1 MRRVSAAC
9 VVVVG
14 LFVLAPS
21 AAFAQAT
28 ITGVVKDASGGVLPG
43 VTVEAASPDLI
54 EKVRTAT
61 TDADGQ
67 YRISQLRGGTYS
79 LTFSLPGFGSVRRE
93 DIQLA
98 GTFVATINAEMKVGA
113 IQETVVVTG
122 ESPLVDVQS
131 VSRQTT
137 LNNDIINE
145 IPAVRSY
152 AGLMSLMPNMVTPG
166 GAAANSPAPNMVIF
180 GAAGG
185 RTNEGRLQVD
195 GISVG
200 TAFNGAGVSAY
211 VVDVNNVQEIVL
223 TASGGLGEAEVGGP
237 TLNILPR
244 EGGNRLSGQ
253 MYFAQVTP
261 GMVGSNYTQELK
273 DRQLTTPGA
282 FKKLHDYNIGI
293 GGPIAKDR
301 LWFFV
306 QGREEG
312 YQNTVPGMFAN
323 ANAND
328 PTKWTYVPDRSRPA
342 YQAASFGI
350 LALRLTAQVS
360 ARNKV
365 SGSWDEQKPCEGAA
379 FTADAKACRHSE
391 ADQIICAGA
400 SPTPSC
406 SATAAPE
413 TGAYRGFG
421 QRVQQLRWTS
431 PRTNRLLFEAG
442 FGTYISRWG
451 GTPMPG
457 QNPNLIR
464 AVDQCTGNVVGTTIP
479 VTSPG
484 QPCEHGITNITF
496 RSPNWGSNWT
506 TVYNFR
512 GSASYN
518 LAAHNLKVGYQG
530 SHLGD
535 NQTSFSNDQY
545 LSYRLNNGIANQ
557 FTQTINR
564 FTRHQW
570 VRTAAFYGQDS
581 VTYGRVTL
589 QGALR
594 YDHAWS
600 FFPEQSIIP
609 VRFFPQGKTYP
620 ATPGSEYNDLTPRG
634 GMAVDLF
641 GNGKTSLKF
650 NFGRYL
656 EAAQN
661 AGFFTTNNPI
671 GRLSTTISRTWTDAN
686 NDKIIDCDLQSQ
698 LAQNQAGTPG
708 FDATRDSC
716 GVGSPNFGTDVVS
729 STLDPTLTTGWG
741 VRTGDWQWGTSIQQE
756 VMPRVSAEFSFQHR
770 WLLNFSATDNR
781 STTNADYDQFAVL
794 IPTDSRLPNGGGGQ
808 LAGVYNITSAA
819 NARATD
825 NFVTLADR
833 FGSQTQA
840 TNSLSLNVTARPKF
854 GLTMQGGFNWAG
866 TNTNS
871 CEVRAALPETAT
883 TNPWCNV
890 DTSLLRVTALGSY
903 TVPKIDVLLATT
915 FRSEQGAQLAANYT
929 ASQANTTLPRA
940 FAGGSTTISVN
951 LIEPGTLYGDRANQL
966 DMRVAKNL
974 RFRGTRTNVGLD
986 IFNILNSNPV
996 LTYDQTFSPNTTTW
1010 LRPQSV
1016 LQPRYVKISAQINF

>member
-1 MRRVSAAC
+1 MRRVSAASL
-9 VVVVG
+9 VFVG
-14 LFVLAPS
+14 LLVLVPS
-21 AAFAQAT
+21 LAFAQAT

-54 EKVRTAT
+54 EKVRTTT
-61 TDADGQ
+61 TDTDGQ
-67 YRISQLRGGTYS
+67 YRITGLRGGTYS
-79 LTFSLPGFGSVRRE
+79 LTFTLSGFSTSRRE
-93 DIQLA
+93 NIQLE
-98 GTFVATINAEMKVGA
+98 GTFVATINADLKVGTL
-113 IQETVVVTG
+113 QETVLVTG
-122 ESPLVDVQS
+122 ESPIVDVQS

-137 LNNDIINE
+137 LNNDIINS

-166 GAAANSPAPNMVIF
+166 GAAANSPAPNMVVF

-244 EGGNRLSGQ
+244 EGGNRFAGQ
-253 MYFAQVTP
+253 MYVSQVTP
-261 GMVGSNYTQELK
+261 GMVGSNYTQALK
-273 DRQLTTPGA
+273 DAGLSTPGA
-282 FKKLHDYNIGI
+282 FKKLWDYNFGL
-293 GGPIAKDR
+293 GGPILKDR
-301 LWFFV
+301 LWFFT
-306 QGREEG
+306 QLRQEG
-312 YQNTVPGMFAN
+312 YTNTVPGMFAN
-323 ANAND
+323 KNAND
-328 PTKWTYVPDRSRPA
+328 ATKWTYVPDTSRPA

-350 LALRLTAQVS
+350 AALRLTAQIS
-360 ARNKV
+360 AKNKI

-379 FTADAKACRHSE
+379 FTADAKGCRHS
-391 ADQIICAGA
+391 DDGQIICAGA

-413 TGAYRGFG
+413 TGAYRAFG

-431 PRTNRLLFEAG
+431 PQTNKLLFDAG

-451 GTPMPG
+451 GNPMPG
-457 QNPNLIR
+457 QDPNLIR
-464 AVDQCTGNVVGTTIP
+464 VVDQCTGNVPGTTTP

-484 QPCEHGITNITF
+484 QPCEHGISNLTF

-512 GSASYN
+512 ASASYA
-518 LAAHNLKVGYQG
+518 LGSHNMKAGYQG

-535 NQTSFSNDQY
+535 NQQSFSNDQY
-545 LSYRLNNGIANQ
+545 LSYRFNNAVPNQ

-564 FTRHQW
+564 FERHQR
-570 VRTAAFYGQDS
+570 VRTAAFYLQDS
-581 VTYGRVTL
+581 YTMSRFTF

-600 FFPEQSIIP
+600 YFPEQTVIAVP
-609 VRFFPQGKTYP
+609 FFPTAKTYP
-620 ATPGSEYNDLTPRG
+620 FTKGSSYNDLTPRG
-634 GMAVDLF
+634 GVAVDVF
-641 GNGKTSLKF
+641 GNGRTSLKF

-661 AGFFTTNNPI
+661 AGFFITNNPI
-671 GRLSTTISRTWTDAN
+671 GRLSTSVSRTWKDAD
-686 NDKIIDCDLQSQ
+686 NDYVVDCDLLSQAAQS
-698 LAQNQAGTPG
+698 P
-708 FDATRDSC
+708 ATTGSVDTC
-716 GVGSPNFGTDVVS
+716 GVGSPNFGTDVPS
-729 STLDPTLTTGWG
+729 SGLDPTLFTGWG
-741 VRTGDWQWGTSIQQE
+741 VRSGDWQWGTSIQQE
-756 VMPRVSAEFSFQHR
+756 VIPRVSAEFSYQRR
-770 WLLNFSATDNR
+770 WLVNFTATDNR
-781 STTNADYDQFAVL
+781 NLSTADFDSFAVN

-808 LAGVYNITSAA
+808 LTNVLNITSAA

-833 FGSQTQA
+833 FGNQSQT
-840 TNSLSLNVTARPKF
+840 TDSLSLNVTARPRF
-854 GLTMQGGFNWAG
+854 GLTMQGGFNYAL
-866 TNTNS
+866 TNTDS
-871 CEVRAALPETAT
+871 CDIREALPESNA

-915 FRSEQGAQLAANYT
+915 FRSEQGQQLAANFT
-929 ASQANTTLPRA
+929 ANQALDTTLNRP
-940 FAGGSTTISVN
+940 FGGSSQTITVN
-951 LIEPGTLYGDRANQL
+951 LIEPGTKYGDRANQL
-966 DMRVAKNL
+966 DLRIAKNL
-974 RFRGTRTNVGLD
+974 RFRTTRTNVGLD
-986 IFNILNSNPV
+986 IFNILNANPV
-996 LTYDQTFSPNTTTW
+996 LTYNQTYSPTNNTW
-1010 LRPQSV
+1010 LRPLSV